1 MERNSV
7 LMLARHESLMTVDK
21 RMLRDN
27 AQRPFQRFSFMDSGL
42 KAAQGLAAAAESR
55 LDLPGLVVCDI
66 PLVDMSAAQFLSLI
80 RLHAALRELP
90 VLLLGE
96 AKDLESEAELEK
108 LQPVIRLARPYA
120 AVDLEKALRDLA
132 AQTTKKQPVAR
143 AEEDS
148 AAFRAA
154 LKLMTAPRKESGP
167 EELLRQGFAHLR
179 RNSPFEA
186 RKAFQTVISRHPA
199 FTAEALQ
206 GLAEVE
212 TKRGDSAAGRQL
224 LYKAA
229 IINLRAHNF
238 KAAQSAFLRMEDLG
252 GAESTGHTRAAK
264 ANPLYQAGAALLK
277 NGHFD
282 AAASAFWHG
291 MSLTPDDHVLKH
303 ISRACQLTASPEKAA
318 VSIAQAIS
326 VKSPSL
332 AKDLRKGLL
341 GEGLMRR
348 DADYD
353 AYADAD
359 WRDYGAV
366 GNFLASVYT
375 VARYTVQMYRQA

>member
-1 MERNSV
+1 
-7 LMLARHESLMTVDK
+7 MLARHESLVIVDK

-27 AQRPFQRFSFMDSGL
+27 GLLPFKRFSFMDSGL
-42 KAAQGLAAAAESR
+42 KAAQGLAAAVESR
-55 LDLPGLVVCDI
+55 LELPGLIVCDL
-66 PLVDMSAAQFLSLI
+66 PLIDMNATQFLSLI
-80 RLHAALRELP
+80 RLHAALRDLP

-96 AKDLESEAELEK
+96 AKDLENETELEK
-108 LQPVIRLARPYA
+108 LQPVVRLARPYA
-120 AVDLEKALRDLA
+120 AVDLEKALRGLA
-132 AQTTKKQPVAR
+132 GKATNKQPAAR
-143 AEEDS
+143 DEEDA

-154 LKLMTAPRKESGP
+154 LKLMTAPRKENGP

-179 RNSPFEA
+179 GNSPFEA
-186 RKAFQTVISRHPA
+186 RKAFQTVIARHPA

-212 TKRGDSAAGRQL
+212 AKRGDAAAGRQL

-238 KAAQSAFLRMEDLG
+238 KAAQSAFLRLEDMG
-252 GAESTGHTRAAK
+252 GTENTGHARAAK
-264 ANPLYQAGAALLK
+264 VNPLYQAGASLLK
-277 NGHFD
+277 SGHFE

-291 MSLTPDDHVLKH
+291 MDLTPDDHMLKH

-318 VSIAQAIS
+318 LGIAQAIS

-348 DADYD
+348 DNNYVD
-353 AYADAD
+353 DAD

>member
-1 MERNSV
+1 M
-7 LMLARHESLMTVDK
+7 
-21 RMLRDN
+21 
-27 AQRPFQRFSFMDSGL
+27 
-42 KAAQGLAAAAESR
+42 
-55 LDLPGLVVCDI
+55 VCDI

-212 TKRGDSAAGRQL
+212 TKRGDSAAGRSVREGRGGGGRPAERRSSL
-224 LYKAA
+224 PDAA
-229 IINLRAHNF
+229 LSSTNLRLSMA
-238 KAAQSAFLRMEDLG
+238 SASD
-252 GAESTGHTRAAK
+252 STGAPMIMLAPTERPWRA
-264 ANPLYQAGAALLK
+264 
-277 NGHFD
+277 
-282 AAASAFWHG
+282 S
-291 MSLTPDDHVLKH
+291 V
-303 ISRACQLTASPEKAA
+303 SRARWLTSGVTPRL
-318 VSIAQAIS
+318 
-326 VKSPSL
+326 P
-332 AKDLRKGLL
+332 
-341 GEGLMRR
+341 
-348 DADYD
+348 
-353 AYADAD
+353 
-359 WRDYGAV
+359 
-366 GNFLASVYT
+366 
-375 VARYTVQMYRQA
+375 